1 MLHGAVPVFV
11 GMCGGWKLCAEAFNH
26 QATWA
31 TDETC
36 VLCGTHKTADDL
48 CLANALPNAPWVHTH
63 RSHLDYIRQQEEL
76 GTRHP
81 FTNIPGFHIQNTYE
95 DALHDD
101 MLGMR
106 PLAVAS
112 ALKELVDLGFFG
124 ESDLAG
130 GWKYLWI

>member
-11 GMCGGWKLCAEAFNH
+11 GMCGDWNTFAETFNR
-26 QATWA
+26 QTTWS
-31 TDETC
+31 TEETC
-36 VLCGTHKTADDL
+36 VLCRAHKTADDL

-76 GTRHP
+76 GARHP
-81 FTNIPGFHIQNTYE
+81 FTKIPGIHIHNLNE

-112 ALKELVDLGFFG
+112 ALKELVDLDFFG